1 MIRVVIVDDQTLL
14 REALGYILDGDS
26 QIEVIGFGGNG
37 SEAVELC
44 DALVP
49 DIVLMD
55 IEMPGMNGI
64 NASLKI
70 KEKHKDIK
78 IIMLTTF
85 ETPANIIE
93 AFVAKVDGYIVK
105 DINHEKLILAV
116 KAAMSGLTV
125 IHESVQK
132 VLVDKFNK
140 LNGYKVNYSEIL
152 TDKDVEIIKLIAR
165 GDSNKRIAEQLNY
178 AEGTI
183 KNNVSKILTKLNM
196 SHRMQ
201 IAIFAM
207 ENGLR

>member
-44 DALVP
+44 DTFVP

-64 NASLKI
+64 KATLKI